1 MGICGSKNPSNK
13 SPGSKEG
20 LTSSGSALQKG
31 VAEGGFGR
39 ANFILDNNGSLL
51 EHYDVDT
58 KKIGQGSYG
67 SVTKAVNKSTHA
79 VRAVKT
85 ISKSHVKNI
94 ERFKQEIAI
103 MKMLDHPNIIKL
115 FETFEDH
122 RNIYLVMELCT
133 GGELFDRIIDEG
145 RFTEV
150 QAAIVMQQI
159 LRAVYYMHENHIAHR
174 DLKPENF
181 LFLNKDPI
189 EKSWV
194 KLIDF
199 GLSTY
204 FDGTDLMKT
213 KAGTPYYVAPQ
224 VLAGRYDEECD
235 LWSCGVIMY
244 ILLCGYP
251 PFYGE
256 TDADVLTKVRLG
268 NYTFNASDWRNISAD
283 AKDLIRKLLKMN
295 PRERYTAEQA
305 LNHPWVRNHAPGAED
320 VPLEGAQMNN
330 LKSFRS
336 LNKLKKAALN
346 IIAQQMPDEEIAQL
360 KKVFTSMDKNGD
372 GQLTVQE
379 MLEGI
384 QKSGLKDVPEDLM
397 DIMKQVD
404 SDGSGVIDYTEFLAA
419 TLDKKKYIQEDRLWG
434 AFRVFDRDGDGKIT
448 RQELAEV
455 LNNGD
460 VGDIVDGHIDEILK
474 QADANGDGEIDFDE
488 FVAMMEKQ

>member
-1 MGICGSKNPSNK
+1 
-13 SPGSKEG
+13 
-20 LTSSGSALQKG
+20 
-31 VAEGGFGR
+31 
-39 ANFILDNNGSLL
+39 
-51 EHYDVDT
+51 
-58 KKIGQGSYG
+58 
-67 SVTKAVNKSTHA
+67 
-79 VRAVKT
+79 
-85 ISKSHVKNI
+85 
-94 ERFKQEIAI
+94 
-103 MKMLDHPNIIKL
+103 
-115 FETFEDH
+115 
-122 RNIYLVMELCT
+122 
-133 GGELFDRIIDEG
+133 
-145 RFTEV
+145 
-150 QAAIVMQQI
+150 
-159 LRAVYYMHENHIAHR
+159 
-174 DLKPENF
+174 
-181 LFLNKDPI
+181 
-189 EKSWV
+189 
-194 KLIDF
+194 
-199 GLSTY
+199 
-204 FDGTDLMKT
+204 
-213 KAGTPYYVAPQ
+213 
-224 VLAGRYDEECD
+224 
-235 LWSCGVIMY
+235 
-244 ILLCGYP
+244 
-251 PFYGE
+251 
-256 TDADVLTKVRLG
+256 
-268 NYTFNASDWRNISAD
+268 
-283 AKDLIRKLLKMN
+283 MN